1 MTPNDTA
8 LSIGDDYDYDYEE
21 ASQIFIWTELMPTL
35 IIYSITMVLGIVGNV
50 LIVLTTW
57 LYKRMKSPT
66 NLFLSSLAV
75 TDLLLIILCIPV
87 KIAKLFSYTWSMG
100 VFLCKTVHYMQNF
113 TAICSVLT
121 LTVMSIERYYAI
133 MYPMKAKYICTMS
146 QTKKTIAAIWLISA
160 ILAAPILLVQILL
173 PVGVKIQAFWCV
185 RNLDNLL
192 LWRIYEVYMLL
203 VILVVPTTIM
213 TVTYS
218 TIALE
223 IHRVMNNSMFAVCTT
238 EARDPQMECLQK
250 SSQRL
255 CHKTEYNQNVRQI
268 IKMLIVIV
276 VVFVICWAPM
286 LIDNLLTAWSF
297 IPYERTGEFVHYK
310 YMGIAFH
317 LMAYLNSC
325 VNPIVYGFMSKH
337 FRESFKKT
345 LCHKKSLTRKRTLS
359 FSLHTRTTSLRLGE
373 NRIVPVF
380 SV

>member
-223 IHRVMNNSMFAVCTT
+223 IHR
-238 EARDPQMECLQK
+238 
-250 SSQRL
+250 
-255 CHKTEYNQNVRQI
+255 I